1 MAYLGKSPSLG
12 VRNRYYFTAS
22 GSETSISGALTGGT
36 LTFSDGA
43 YVDVMLNG
51 VTLVAGTDYN
61 TTTANTIAGLTA
73 LVASDVVEIIVYD
86 VFSVFGGNMAADL
99 KFGDNVKSIYGA
111 GSDLQIYHD
120 GTDSHIDVAGTLN
133 IDGSG
138 ETLAKFIDDGAV
150 ELYHNN
156 AKKIETTATGVDVT
170 GVITGGT
177 LEATADTSA
186 GDNAAIGY
194 TSAEGLI
201 LTGQGSTS
209 DITLKNDADATVFTV
224 PTGTDD
230 ILFPD
235 SAKILMGNSSD
246 LQLYHD
252 GSNSYINETGD
263 GDLYIRTSN
272 EIRIQDGNQ
281 SNFLYAVEDGD
292 LRLYHNGSEKLRTA
306 STGVDITGAFTATA
320 GSKITTADNT
330 TQLTLES
337 TDADANRGPQLDLHR
352 NSGSPADDDALGYL
366 RFLGD
371 NSAGEVTEY
380 ARFEAYSKDV
390 TNGTEDGQLDIATMT
405 AGTLSTVASV
415 VGKAVGIGT
424 TSPRSELELASSAG
438 GELTL
443 KYIGNSGFAAI
454 KTDGSN
460 RILFCSNGTSFTER
474 MRIDEYGRVIIG
486 DTSASGNDQLTV
498 YGYTVGSAQYGIQV
512 RGNAN
517 GYTQYGMRF
526 YDTYNT
532 NLVGSI
538 TFNTSAVSYNTS
550 SDYRLKTAVEYD
562 WDATSR
568 LKQLK
573 PARFKWIVDGDDAV
587 FVDGFLAHECGAV
600 PEAVTGTKDAMMDE
614 EYEVSPAE
622 TDADGNVT
630 KEAVMGT
637 RSVPDYQGID
647 QSKLV
652 PLLCKTILELEA
664 RITALETA

>member
-22 GSETSISGALTGGT
+22 GNETSISGALTGGT

-306 STGVDITGAFTATA
+306 STGVDITGAFTATD
-320 GSKITTADNT
+320 GCTITTADNT
-330 TQLTLES
+330 SQLTLIS
-337 TDADANRGPQLDLHR
+337 TDTDVNRGPQLDLHR
-352 NSGSPADDDALGYL
+352 NSSSPADNDTLAFV
-366 RFLGD
+366 RFMGQND
-371 NSAGEVTEY
+371 AGEATVY
-380 ARFEAYSKDV
+380 AEFESLALDV
-390 TNGTEDGQLDIATMT
+390 SNGTEDGIFSISVMG
-405 AGTLSTVASV
+405 AGSL
-415 VGKAVGIGT
+415 G
-424 TSPRSELELASSAG
+424 
-438 GELTL
+438 
-443 KYIGNSGFAAI
+443 
-454 KTDGSN
+454 
-460 RILFCSNGTSFTER
+460 ER
-474 MRIDEYGRVIIG
+474 MRIDNEGGVRIG
-486 DTSASGNDQLTV
+486 TTANIFNSPQFE
-498 YGYTVGSAQYGIQV
+498 QV
-512 RGNAN
+512 SIKNPGQGNALTLQATDVS
-517 GYTQYGMRF
+517 GGFPILYLYTS
-526 YDTYNT
+526 DTAASQSAIFFQRHAST
-532 NLVGSI
+532 AGSI
-538 TFNTSAVSYNTS
+538 TTTNTSVAYNTS
-550 SDYRLKTAVEYD
+550 SDYRLKTAVTYD
-562 WDATSR
+562 WDATTR

-573 PARFKWIVDGDDAV
+573 PARFKWIADGDDAV
-587 FVDGFLAHECGAV
+587 EVDGFLAHEAATVV
-600 PEAVTGTKDAMMDE
+600 PEAVSGTKDETRDVENA
-614 EYEVSPAE
+614 VLSSTGFVLHRGIAE
-622 TDADGNVT
+622 ADWTAGKLATTDGDGNTVDALYPSDST
-630 KEAVMGT
+630 WAASHTEDVM
-637 RSVPDYQGID
+637 QGID
-647 QSKLV
+647 QAKLV